1 MPSEPTV
8 RKDVEGRAR
17 ERFLS
22 GARTCSIDICGPVA
36 PTEPD
41 VVRWPAKFYT
51 QRELQA
57 AVNDQGSRRRLLYRL
72 IPETSEELTELDA
85 KTGELD
91 GPLWAFADALEE
103 RLRSEYIAAEQEF
116 QNVDRARSALDRF
129 RSAGSEQLAQAQK
142 DLGRLTASRSELS
155 NHQESL
161 FMLSQR
167 FRALSIPVF
176 DESAINASLTPERPP
191 SAARLLRRL
200 KAALRLAANS
210 QWPTGPTAGHRG
222 RHRQPHRRDEKD

>member
-1 MPSEPTV
+1 MSGKSTLLDGLRLAIGHPMPSEPTV

-22 GARTCSIDICGPVA
+22 GGATCSIDICGPVA

-91 GPLWAFADALEE
+91 GPRPAPMPSSGCDRSTSRPNKNFRTLIVPVQLLIAFAARDQSNWHKLKKT
-103 RLRSEYIAAEQEF
+103 L
-116 QNVDRARSALDRF
+116 VD
-129 RSAGSEQLAQAQK
+129 
-142 DLGRLTASRSELS
+142 
-155 NHQESL
+155 
-161 FMLSQR
+161 
-167 FRALSIPVF
+167 
-176 DESAINASLTPERPP
+176 
-191 SAARLLRRL
+191 
-200 KAALRLAANS
+200 
-210 QWPTGPTAGHRG
+210 
-222 RHRQPHRRDEKD
+222 